1 MIFRTISRTIAL
13 QFTTFVFGLLLVT
26 GMMFLAADYG
36 TAQRRTNDRLLRTA
50 DAVLDRIRNAQP
62 PLLFALPPQLRER
75 VRIVDGEGNQLYA
88 GALFTDIPFVVSQGI
103 VHMNVGNEHFAMLTL
118 TVMQNDEFR
127 GYLQVAEMERGPA
140 AELPGR
146 ALIFLIVSVAV
157 SALTYAIGVFFA
169 RRSLKPA
176 EEMFERLEQFTQDAS
191 HELRTPLAALSS
203 SLDLALK
210 TGEHE
215 EGIRSAKDDLKRVGG
230 LVERLLDLT
239 RLDRFTLHTE
249 SVDLSG
255 LAEEVADRHR
265 PLAAEQGVTID
276 TQIAPKIM
284 VRCDAGLVRQML
296 GNLLSN
302 AIKFSKP
309 GSGIVRIHA
318 NAKSMAVA
326 DNGVGI
332 PEASLPLIFD
342 RFYQADA
349 SRSRGGFGLGLA
361 LVKRI
366 IDLHGWTITAQ
377 SKPGHGTTFLI
388 RFSARSGKPVT
399 EKSPS

>member
-13 QFTTFVFGLLLVT
+13 QFTAFVFGLLLIT
-26 GMMFLAADYG
+26 GMVFLAADYG

-50 DAVLDRIRNAQP
+50 DAVLERIRNAEP
-62 PLLFALPPQLRER
+62 PLLAALPPQLRER
-75 VRIVDGEGNQLYA
+75 VRIVGSDGSQLYA
-88 GALFTDIPFVVSQGI
+88 GALFTDIPFVISRGI
-103 VHMNVGNEHFAMLTL
+103 VHTNVGSDQFAMLTL

-140 AELPGR
+140 EELPGR
-146 ALIFLIVSVAV
+146 ALIFLLISAAV
-157 SALTYAIGVFFA
+157 SAITFGVGIFFA
-169 RRSLKPA
+169 RSSLKPA
-176 EEMFERLEQFTQDAS
+176 EEMFVRLEQFTQDAS

-210 TGEHE
+210 TGEHK
-215 EGIRSAKDDLKRVGG
+215 EGILSAKDDLKRVGA

-239 RLDRFTLHTE
+239 RLDRFTLRAE
-249 SVDLSG
+249 STDLSS
-255 LAEEVADRHR
+255 LAEEVAERFR
-265 PLAAEQGVTID
+265 PLAAERNVTID
-276 TQIAPKIM
+276 TDITKNVT
-284 VRCDAGLVRQML
+284 VRCDAGLIRQVI

-309 GSGIVRIHA
+309 EGGIVRIHA
-318 NAKSMAVA
+318 NAKSLAVA

-332 PEASLPLIFD
+332 PGDALPNIFN
-342 RFYQADA
+342 RFYQADS

-366 IDLHGWTITAQ
+366 VDLHGWTIAAQ
-377 SKPGHGTTFLI
+377 SKPGQGTTFII
-388 RFSARSGKPVT
+388 RFS
-399 EKSPS
+399 